1 MCRIIDRSLV
11 AVLVLCFLAGSTWGQ
26 ESRAN
31 IEGRV
36 TDPQGAAVPGAEV
49 IVVAQETNVKQS
61 TTTNEQGSWTVRFL
75 NPGSYRILVSASG
88 FKTSERKG
96 IVLQVADMKQVDVV
110 LEIGQVSETVTVTA
124 EAALIDT
131 TAATSGTVIETD
143 AVTEFLAAVT
153 PRAERH
159 PIPGKVAYHSP
170 CHLGHAQG
178 IQDPPRALLR
188 AIPGMEL
195 VEVPEGDQ
203 CCGSAG
209 IYNLVQV
216 AASDELGA
224 RKAANVLAT
233 GAPFLASAN
242 PGCTL
247 QVQRVLREKGASVQA
262 AHPIEILDAS
272 IQGKPFPGR
281 G

>member
-1 MCRIIDRSLV
+1 
-11 AVLVLCFLAGSTWGQ
+11 
-26 ESRAN
+26 
-31 IEGRV
+31 
-36 TDPQGAAVPGAEV
+36 
-49 IVVAQETNVKQS
+49 
-61 TTTNEQGSWTVRFL
+61 
-75 NPGSYRILVSASG
+75 
-88 FKTSERKG
+88 
-96 IVLQVADMKQVDVV
+96 
-110 LEIGQVSETVTVTA
+110 
-124 EAALIDT
+124 
-131 TAATSGTVIETD
+131 
-143 AVTEFLAAVT
+143 
-153 PRAERH
+153 
-159 PIPGKVAYHSP
+159 
-170 CHLGHAQG
+170 
-178 IQDPPRALLR
+178 
-188 AIPGMEL
+188 MEL

-281 G
+281 K